1 MDFLNKAFE
10 QIKDLFFSMTPGS
23 RIIAGLLIVV
33 IVASFAFLFQ
43 GSVFEH
49 DTALLSG
56 APIDP
61 ADQKAVLAAFA
72 AEGLDDYKVEGSQI
86 FIPRGKRAEYV
97 ASIVKHNA
105 IPPEFHQSMEDAV
118 EAANPF
124 ESEQHRSDRQKVAKE
139 KDLALV
145 LRKMR
150 GIEFASVHYDV
161 EDKGGFPRRKV
172 YTASVVVRP
181 LGSEQID
188 QSLVRSIRNYVSY
201 SIAGLSPEHVSVT
214 DLNSRRTFSGDI
226 ENPAED
232 AYAARKQFFE
242 SAWQDKIAAALNYI
256 DGVNVTVNVELDRKM
271 NQREERLEHGARPI
285 ALLTSAEKRTEMN
298 KVPREGGRPGLAAQ
312 APNQQAELTTAPAR
326 ESSMEESRE
335 ETASVT
341 DKTLMLSETA
351 SLTPQQV
358 RVVVTVPQDY
368 YENIWHKQNP
378 PAAGAPPNKPDAG
391 VVKKI
396 EEDVKKS
403 IESQVVTLLPPQ
415 PPGDDPYP
423 QVHVTSVTRTDVA
436 TMPEPALA
444 DTALVWLGANW
455 QTVAMI
461 GVGLFAL
468 LMLRSMVNSQPDE
481 PAMDQGI
488 RLSAPPQME
497 EDEEETDISGMLKKR
512 FTKNSPNLKDELI
525 EMVREDPDTAAGIL
539 KNWINA
545 AS

>member
-1 MDFLNKAFE
+1 MNKAFE

-43 GSVFEH
+43 GGMFEH
-49 DTALLSG
+49 DAALLAG
-56 APIDP
+56 AAVDP

-72 AEGLDDYKVEGSQI
+72 GEGLDDYRIEGSQI
-86 FIPRGKRAEYV
+86 YIPRAKRAEYV
-97 ASIVKHNA
+97 AAMVKHNA
-105 IPPEFHQSMEDAV
+105 IPPEFHESMEDAV
-118 EAANPF
+118 DNANPF
-124 ESEQHRSDRQKVAKE
+124 ESEQHRSDRQKIAKE

-181 LGSEQID
+181 LGSEEID
-188 QSLVRSIRNYVSY
+188 QALVRSIRNYVAY
-201 SIAGLSPEHVSVT
+201 SIAGLSSEHVSVT
-214 DLNSRRTFSGDI
+214 DLNSRRTYSGDT

-242 SAWQDKIAAALNYI
+242 NSWQDKIAAALNYI
-256 DGVNVTVNVELDRKM
+256 DGVNVTVNVELDPKM

-285 ALLTSAEKRTEMN
+285 ALLTSAQKRTESS
-298 KVPREGGRPGLAAQ
+298 KVPKEGGRPGLAAQ

-326 ESSMEESRE
+326 ESSMEESSE

-368 YENIWHKQNP
+368 YAGIWNKQNP
-378 PAAGAPPNKPDAG
+378 PALGAQPTTPDAG
-391 VVKKI
+391 VLKKI
-396 EEDVKKS
+396 EEEVKKS

-423 QVHVTSVTRTDVA
+423 QVHVTSVTRTDQPTLA
-436 TMPEPALA
+436 EPALA
-444 DTALVWLGANW
+444 DTAILWLGANW

-468 LMLRSMVNSQPDE
+468 LMLRSMVRSQPDE
-481 PAMDQGI
+481 PKIDNSI
-488 RLSAPPQME
+488 RLATPPQEEE
-497 EDEEETDISGMLKKR
+497 EDDAGDMSGMLKKR

-539 KNWINA
+539 KNWIGA